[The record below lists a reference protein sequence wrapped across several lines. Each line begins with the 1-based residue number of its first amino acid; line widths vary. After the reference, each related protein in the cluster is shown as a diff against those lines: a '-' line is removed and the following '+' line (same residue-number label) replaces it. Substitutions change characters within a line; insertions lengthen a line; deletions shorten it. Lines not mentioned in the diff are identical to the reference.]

1 MLFRYKTNI
10 LNGGHMTRNEFI
22 KLLKD
27 NLKPN
32 AQMDFL
38 VCDYKKPMVAF
49 LDIHDVCMNADVDD
63 PNNKNRGGI
72 VFTIK
77 EDLTHCVEIID
88 EEADVNE

>member
-1 MLFRYKTNI
+1 MVLRNCGYKNKL
-10 LNGGHMTRNEFI
+10 LNGGYMTRNEFI

-77 EDLTHCVEIID
+77 EDLTQ
-88 EEADVNE
+88 

>member
-1 MLFRYKTNI
+1 
-10 LNGGHMTRNEFI
+10 MTRNEFI

-32 AQMDFL
+32 AQIDFL

-49 LDIHDVCMNADVDD
+49 LDIRDVCMNADVDD
-63 PNNKNRGGI
+63 ANNKNRGGI

-77 EDLTHCVEIID
+77 EDLTQ
-88 EEADVNE
+88 